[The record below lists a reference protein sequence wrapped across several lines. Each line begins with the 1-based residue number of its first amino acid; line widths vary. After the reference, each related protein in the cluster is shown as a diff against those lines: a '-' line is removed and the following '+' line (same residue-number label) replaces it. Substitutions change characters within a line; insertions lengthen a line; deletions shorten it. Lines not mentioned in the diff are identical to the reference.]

1 MKPESD
7 EDDRPISRED
17 LESLFVAAEKP
28 RSHWRIGGEAEK
40 FGVDATTG
48 KPLPYEGER
57 SVRRMFHSLA
67 KTHGWRPEAEKADGP
82 PIALIRDSA
91 SITLEPGA
99 QLELSG
105 APQDDVHHVVAEMEE
120 HLRELE
126 GVSSQLGVVWLG
138 VGFQPMATQAELPW
152 VPKERYGVMREYLPT
167 RGKRALDMMRRTAT
181 VQANFDY
188 SSEDD
193 AMKKLSVLCRLSPLV
208 HAMTANS
215 PFIEG
220 KVSKRKSERGD
231 VWLHMDPS
239 RSGLVPAIWTDR
251 PRYSDYVEW
260 ALDAGMFLFRR
271 GESFIHNTGQT
282 FRDFLENG
290 YEGHHATSSDWF
302 LHVNSLFPEA
312 RLKRTIEMRACDC
325 LPMSLIGAVPA
336 LVTGILYDEKS
347 LDLAIEFAARFDYD
361 AVEAERPRLVA
372 EGLSGKLGDETTES
386 LATRI
391 IEIAESGLSRRA
403 RVGPGGADERQ
414 YLAPLRELV
423 ARGECPADRLVFGL
437 SPGSAVSTKELITR
451 CRM

>member
-17 LESLFVAAEKP
+17 LEELFVSAEKP
-28 RSHWRIGGEAEK
+28 RSQWRIGGEAEK
-40 FGVDATTG
+40 FGVDAVTG

-67 KTHGWRPEAEKADGP
+67 KAHGWKPESETPDGP
-82 PIALIRDSA
+82 PIALTRGAA

-105 APQDDVHHVVAEMEE
+105 APQDDVHHVVAEMEA
-120 HLRELE
+120 HLQELE
-126 GVSSQLGVVWLG
+126 EISSQLGIAWLG
-138 VGFQPMATQAELPW
+138 VGFQPMATQADLPW
-152 VPKERYGVMREYLPT
+152 VPKERYGVMRDYLPKQ
-167 RGKRALDMMRRTAT
+167 GSRALDMMRRTAT

-193 AMKKLSVLCRLSPLV
+193 AMKKLGVLCRLSPLV

-220 KVSKRKSERGD
+220 KVSDKKSERGD

-239 RSGLVPAIWTDR
+239 RSGLIPALWSDY

-271 GESFIHNTGQT
+271 GDEFIHNAGQT
-282 FRDFLENG
+282 FRDFLEDG
-290 YEGHHATSSDWF
+290 YKKHRATFADWT

-325 LPMSLIGAVPA
+325 LPMSLIGSVPA
-336 LVTGILYDEKS
+336 LITGVLYDDNS
-347 LDLAIEFAARFDYD
+347 LDAATEFAARFDY
-361 AVEAERPRLVA
+361 ETLQAERPRLVA
-372 EGLSGKLGDETTES
+372 EGLSGKIGAEPTQS
-386 LATRI
+386 LAKRL

-403 RVGPGGADERQ
+403 RVGPGSTDERQ
-414 YLAPLRELV
+414 YLAPLAELV

-437 SPGSAVSTKELITR
+437 APGSAVSAKELITR